1 MMEELYKFLQ
11 QKTESTPMR
20 FPICGTKIGYFFS
33 DKVRNQAYPRPDEN
47 IIDILEDELMHEVEK
62 EFSKNTIVDVI
73 YLPTFKTN
81 MSQRAELALILRYIL
96 SFMGRVIYTL
106 RDEKIDAFYKSVR
119 HLEIS
124 ISSPRYAGLDKTDVL
139 RMAGDGFFAIRRSLE
154 KIYRYKEIWFIY
166 GELRSKEITF
176 RAYDKNNT
184 KINLASI
191 FGAEFEGSESGD
203 LVVSA
208 GDGCEDGFILGVR
221 VVPLKEEGGKFKYI
235 PERRSESD
243 LPYVNLADG
252 FI

>member
-1 MMEELYKFLQ
+1 MMEKLYEFLQ
-11 QKTESTPMR
+11 QKADSTPLR

-33 DKVRNQAYPRPDEN
+33 DKVRNKAYPRPDEN

-62 EFSKNTIVDVI
+62 EFSKNMIVDVI
-73 YLPTFKTN
+73 SLPTFN
-81 MSQRAELALILRYIL
+81 SEMSKRVGLALTLRYIL
-96 SFMGRVIYTL
+96 SFMGQVIYTL
-106 RDEKIDAFYKSVR
+106 GDEKIDAFYKSVR
-119 HLEIS
+119 RLEIS
-124 ISSPRYAGLDKTDVL
+124 ISSPRYTGLDKTDVL
-139 RMAGDGFFAIRRSLE
+139 RMAGDGFFGIRRSLE
-154 KIYRYKEIWFIY
+154 KIYRDKEIWFIY

-191 FGAEFEGSESGD
+191 FGAEDKVSESGD

-221 VVPLKEEGGKFKYI
+221 VVPLKEEGGKFKYT